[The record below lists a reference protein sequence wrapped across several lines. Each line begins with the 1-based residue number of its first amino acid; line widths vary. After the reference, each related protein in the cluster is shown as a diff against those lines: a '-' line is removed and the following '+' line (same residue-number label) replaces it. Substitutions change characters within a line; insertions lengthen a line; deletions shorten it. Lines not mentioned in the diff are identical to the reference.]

1 MYVVAVLK
9 HAIGIPLNDNKR
21 DVEYCTSEGGSR
33 CRPARWSIA
42 RDIHCLIKL
51 KGKMRPPT
59 GKLVPEW
66 SNEAA

>member
-33 CRPARWSIA
+33 CRPTRWSIA
-42 RDIHCLIKL
+42 RDIH
-51 KGKMRPPT
+51 
-59 GKLVPEW
+59 
-66 SNEAA
+66 S

>member
-42 RDIHCLIKL
+42 RDIYCLIKL
-51 KGKMRPPT
+51 KGKMEDPYRQAGT
-59 GKLVPEW
+59 RKVE
-66 SNEAA
+66 

>member
-21 DVEYCTSEGGSR
+21 DVEYCTIEGGSR

-51 KGKMRPPT
+51 KGKMEDST
-59 GKLVPEW
+59 GKLVPER